1 LPSLYL
7 GKIGGREIYEIHAL
21 TKDLPFREFKS
32 AEISDGSLYE
42 NILKE
47 RFRLLE
53 SGKPI
58 YCTAISPDLERR
70 IEYNPHDDRA
80 GTVHIVALDKH
91 GSIACSLSIAVDTNL
106 KDKGDLVGMPL
117 ENRWKRN
124 GYPEGAS
131 LDTFRERY
139 VRLNYHRERS
149 LKPWEMAELYRHFR
163 AVAQQN
169 DTAARIGLYTGAYHL
184 PVREAIKKNLT
195 PTWLWVFDAIPSY
208 FNLYRWVGAAVLR
221 DPTIEDKP
229 RWVSP
234 NAAKGKK
241 SDALNSDGAIH
252 FHGRPISRTVKTPI
266 PMKGNGKLEY
276 KIDDIHFLD
285 GVVDI
290 FRAEKIIRESPI
302 VHSSV
307 KDQGFLLSDKLK
319 LRLGL
324 TVTGKRTYDNHHAD
338 NPLVNFLN
346 SLAFKQLCPGG
357 WDFNHIGDWQ
367 VEKGK
372 PIYEP

>member
-1 LPSLYL
+1 M
-7 GKIGGREIYEIHAL
+7 YEIHAL
-21 TKDLPFREFKS
+21 TKDLPFREFLS
-32 AEISDGSLYE
+32 SEISDGALYA

-58 YCTAISPDLERR
+58 YCTAIHPDLERK
-70 IEYNPHDDRA
+70 IEYNPHDDRE
-80 GTVHIVALDKH
+80 GTIHIIALDKR
-91 GSIACSLSIAVDTNL
+91 GSIACSLSIAVDL
-106 KDKGDLVGMPL
+106 CMKDDGSPVGLPI

-131 LDTFRERY
+131 LDPFRERF
-139 VRLNYHRERS
+139 VRLNYHRERP

-163 AVAQQN
+163 AIKQRN
-169 DTAARIGLYTGAYHL
+169 DMAARIGLYTGAYHL
-184 PVREAIKKNLT
+184 LVREAIKKNHT
-195 PTWLWVFDAIPSY
+195 PTWLWVFDATPFY
-208 FNLYRWVGAAVLR
+208 FNLYRWAAAAVLR

-241 SDALNSDGAIH
+241 SDALNGDGAIY
-252 FHGRPISRTVKTPI
+252 FQGRPISRAVKTLI
-266 PMKGNGKLEY
+266 PQKGTEKLEY
-276 KIDDIHFLD
+276 KTDVVHFLD
-285 GVVDI
+285 GVVDCV
-290 FRAEKIIRESPI
+290 RADRI
-302 VHSSV
+302 VRKAPFFHSSIN
-307 KDQGFLLSDKLK
+307 DQGFLLSDKLK

-324 TVTGKRTYDNHHAD
+324 TIPGKRTYDNHHAD

-357 WDFNHIGDWQ
+357 WNFNHIGDWQ
-367 VEKGK
+367 VEKGC

>member
-1 LPSLYL
+1 MSSLYL
-7 GKIGGREIYEIHAL
+7 GKIGGREMYEIHAL
-21 TKDLPFREFKS
+21 TKDLPFREFP
-32 AEISDGSLYE
+32 ATEISDSALYE

-47 RFRLLE
+47 RYRLLE

-58 YCTAISPDLERR
+58 YCTAIHPDHERR
-70 IEYNPHDDRA
+70 IEHNPHDDRE
-80 GTVHIVALDKH
+80 GTVHIVALDKL
-91 GSIACSLSIAVDTNL
+91 GSIACSLSIAVDTDL
-106 KDKGDLVGMPL
+106 KDKGDLVGLPL

-131 LDTFRERY
+131 LDIFRERY
-139 VRLNYHRERS
+139 VKLNYHRDRP
-149 LKPWEMAELYRHFR
+149 LKPLEMGELYRHFR
-163 AVAQQN
+163 AVKQRN

-184 PVREAIKKNLT
+184 LVREAIKKNLT
-195 PTWLWVFDAIPSY
+195 PTWLWVFDAVPSY

-221 DPTIEDKP
+221 DPTVEDSP

-241 SDALNSDGAIH
+241 SDALNGNGAIH
-252 FHGRPISRTVKTPI
+252 FKGMPISRTVKTPI
-266 PMKGNGKLEY
+266 PKKGNGKLEY

-290 FRAEKIIRESPI
+290 FRAEKIIKESPFI
-302 VHSSV
+302 HSIANYP
-307 KDQGFLLSDKLK
+307 GFLLSDKVK

-338 NPLVNFLN
+338 NPFVNMLN

-367 VEKGK
+367 VEKGS
-372 PIYEP
+372 PIYVP